1 MINERHCASNQL
13 VSENVLE
20 MNVSVFKTD
29 RNALKSR
36 KKKLNVRKSLKKK
49 VVGRFL
55 GCLMEVKHIIRHYR
69 RDEVNIISD
78 PTVID
83 IFETKAK

>member
-20 MNVSVFKTD
+20 MNASVFKTD

-36 KKKLNVRKSLKKK
+36 KKKLNVGKSLNKK

-69 RDEVNIISD
+69 RDEVNIIPD

>member
-1 MINERHCASNQL
+1 
-13 VSENVLE
+13 
-20 MNVSVFKTD
+20 
-29 RNALKSR
+29 
-36 KKKLNVRKSLKKK
+36 
-49 VVGRFL
+49 
-55 GCLMEVKHIIRHYR
+55 MEVKHIIRHYR